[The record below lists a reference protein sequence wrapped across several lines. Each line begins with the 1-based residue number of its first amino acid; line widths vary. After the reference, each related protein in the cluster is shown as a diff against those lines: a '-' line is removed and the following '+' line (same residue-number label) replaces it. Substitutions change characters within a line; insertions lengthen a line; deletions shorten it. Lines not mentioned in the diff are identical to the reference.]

1 MRCAIPLP
9 LELIYA
15 EGGIFSH
22 CLKVHCTKGQYGGIV
37 RATRSRSI
45 CEPVF
50 GTVAISM
57 AGHHC
62 NQGGKL
68 PGLVHVV
75 DDDASFRTA
84 IERRLKLAGY
94 DVATYASAQQ
104 LLHRL
109 PDGARSACILL
120 DVQIPD
126 LSGPELQTRLIELGS
141 TVPIVFL
148 TGHADTATTVRAIKA
163 GAEDF
168 LTKPV
173 SSEQL
178 IDAIERALA
187 RQEAARGHRSKLES
201 FRALLVRLTPRERQV
216 FDLIVRGK
224 INKQIAYELGTTE
237 RTVKAHRHQVMEKM
251 QVHSVAELVSIA
263 ERLALLDAKDESKA

>member
-1 MRCAIPLP
+1 M
-9 LELIYA
+9 
-15 EGGIFSH
+15 
-22 CLKVHCTKGQYGGIV
+22 
-37 RATRSRSI
+37 
-45 CEPVF
+45 
-50 GTVAISM
+50 
-57 AGHHC
+57 
-62 NQGGKL
+62 

-75 DDDASFRTA
+75 DDDALFRTA

-94 DVATYASAQQ
+94 DVAIYASAQQ
-104 LLHRL
+104 LLDHL
-109 PDGARSACILL
+109 PDGEPSCILL
-120 DVQIPD
+120 DVQMPG
-126 LSGPELQTRLIELGS
+126 LSGPELQSRLVELGS
-141 TVPIVFL
+141 AVPIIFL

-173 SSEQL
+173 PSEQL

-187 RQEAARGHRSKLES
+187 RQEAGRGQRSKLDS
-201 FRALLVRLTPRERQV
+201 FRGLVASLTPRVRQV

-251 QVHSVAELVSIA
+251 HVQSLAELVSVA
-263 ERLALLDAKDESKA
+263 ERLGMLDANVASRI

>member
-1 MRCAIPLP
+1 MPS
-9 LELIYA
+9 LI
-15 EGGIFSH
+15 
-22 CLKVHCTKGQYGGIV
+22 
-37 RATRSRSI
+37 
-45 CEPVF
+45 
-50 GTVAISM
+50 
-57 AGHHC
+57 
-62 NQGGKL
+62 
-68 PGLVHVV
+68 HVV

-104 LLHRL
+104 LLARL
-109 PDGARSACILL
+109 PDAGSTACILL
-120 DVQIPD
+120 DVRIPG
-126 LSGPELQTRLIELGS
+126 LSGLELQSQLINLGL

-148 TGHADTATTVRAIKA
+148 TGHVDTATTVRAIKA

-178 IDAIERALA
+178 IDAIERALT
-187 RQEAARGHRSKLES
+187 RHEAARGQRGRLDSL
-201 FRALLVRLTPRERQV
+201 RTLLGGLTPRERQV

-251 QVHSVAELVSIA
+251 QVYSLAELVSIA
-263 ERLALLDAKDESKA
+263 ERLGVLGSTDEANA

>member
-1 MRCAIPLP
+1 M
-9 LELIYA
+9 
-15 EGGIFSH
+15 
-22 CLKVHCTKGQYGGIV
+22 
-37 RATRSRSI
+37 
-45 CEPVF
+45 
-50 GTVAISM
+50 
-57 AGHHC
+57 
-62 NQGGKL
+62 

-94 DVATYASAQQ
+94 DVATYAAAQE
-104 LLHRL
+104 LLDRL
-109 PDGARSACILL
+109 PDPDRLGCILL
-120 DVQIPD
+120 DVQIPG
-126 LSGPELQTRLIELGS
+126 LSGPELQRRLIELGS
-141 TVPIVFL
+141 TLPIVFL

-178 IDAIERALA
+178 IDAIERALV
-187 RQEAARGHRSKLES
+187 RHEAARSQRSKLDS
-201 FRALLVRLTPRERQV
+201 LKALVAALTPRERQV

-224 INKQIAYELGTTE
+224 INKQVAHELGTTE

-251 QVHSVAELVSIA
+251 QVHSLAELVSIA
-263 ERLALLDAKDESKA
+263 ERLGMLDPKNEQSG